1 MFNQIG
7 VATTNIVWMGSILV
21 KKKGKAAHC
30 FVTQGKNT
38 VKHNLPKNLK
48 QNSQIC
54 VENVY
59 ENILCNI
66 HPKKLKEQERYCFVC
81 DIRSYIY
88 IYTYM
93 PFCSFVPQYPFTC
106 WNFLPLSSQPRPPP
120 SHLASTKV
128 PSLQL
133 PFNLPK

>member
-81 DIRSYIY
+81 DIRSYICIY
-88 IYTYM
+88 IYALLF
-93 PFCSFVPQYPFTC
+93 FCPAISVHVLEFFAPIIT
-106 WNFLPLSSQPRPPP
+106 
-120 SHLASTKV
+120 T
-128 PSLQL
+128 
-133 PFNLPK
+133 